1 MNADAV
7 RSAFNQLPALYAP
20 DDFWTERQL
29 GLRVNVRHEQ
39 VEQFLSWPSI
49 VGTMFVAQPEF
60 IEPELAEL
68 LAADAP
74 RWQAVIGP
82 EYSGYPNTNL
92 IHQAYH
98 LFQWERATGLR
109 VSDLG
114 SIVEIGGGYGALAL
128 VCHRAGF
135 RGTYRIY
142 DLPELSILQS
152 FYLSEMGVP
161 CQCVSDTGFKYRIEH
176 ITTDLLVA
184 IYSLSETDSLTVD
197 MYLKYIRTD
206 HFLIGLKH
214 GPWQGQD
221 LNVILDGHFGHGAYS
236 NAPHDSGSY
245 YWNK

>member
-39 VEQFLSWPSI
+39 IEQFLSWPSI

-60 IEPELAEL
+60 IEPELSEL

-82 EYSGYPNTNL
+82 EYSGAPNTNL

-98 LFQWERATGLR
+98 LFQWERATGQH

-128 VCHRAGF
+128 VCWRAGF

-161 CQCVSDTGFKYRIEH
+161 CECASKVEGVVGR
-176 ITTDLLVA
+176 DLLVA
-184 IYSLSETDSLTVD
+184 IYSLSETNRDTVAR
-197 MYLKYIRTD
+197 YLSHIRTD

>member
-7 RSAFNQLPALYAP
+7 RDAFEQLPDLYAP
-20 DDFWTERQL
+20 DDFWTTRQL
-29 GLRVNVRHEQ
+29 GLRINVLHEN

-68 LAADAP
+68 LTADAP
-74 RWQAVIGP
+74 RWQAVVEN
-82 EYSGYPNTNL
+82 EYNGAPNTNL

-109 VSDLG
+109 VSDLTN
-114 SIVEIGGGYGALAL
+114 IVEIGGGYGALAL

-135 RGTYRIY
+135 RGAYRIY
-142 DLPELSILQS
+142 DLPELSILQA

-161 CQCVSDTGFKYRIEH
+161 AECLSDFPAPLRA
-176 ITTDLLVA
+176 DLLVA
-184 IYSLSETDSLTVD
+184 IYSLSETNTATVAN
-197 MYLKYIRTD
+197 YLANIQSE

-221 LNVILDGHFGHGAYS
+221 LNVILDGHFGHGAMS